1 MTNINIDL
9 IKQIDPQNVYG
20 SVIDLPGQCLHAWEE
35 ANKVDIPQ
43 DYTNIEN
50 VVMCGMGGSGLG
62 ARVIESLYFPNLKVP
77 LTRINGYHIPAFVN
91 EKTLVITSSYSG
103 NTEETIQNFK
113 EALDKKAKII
123 SIGAGGELI
132 ELSKTNNTPYY
143 LINPTHNPSNQ
154 PRMAIGYSVIGQLVL
169 AAKAGILNINQ
180 SEVEE
185 AVKTMS
191 EVVESN
197 DINKNENP
205 QTLSIAN
212 TLKDKIVLYFSS
224 EHLIGAVHVV
234 NNQLNENAKNLSFDF
249 PIPETNHH
257 LMEGLKN
264 PNTNGSNIHA
274 VFFTSDLYSPQIKK
288 RFEITQEVISK
299 NKISNIQ
306 YNPKAESKFS
316 QVFETIQ
323 YWAFVN
329 YYLSILYEQDPA
341 PIQWVDYFKKRME
354 ELKNG

>member
-20 SVIDLPGQCLHAWEE
+20 SVLELPGQCLHAWED
-35 ANKVDIPQ
+35 ANKVNIPE
-43 DYTNIEN
+43 DYKNIEN

-62 ARVIESLYFPNLKVP
+62 ARVIESLYFSSLKVP
-77 LTRINGYHIPAFVN
+77 LTRINSYHIPTFVN

-103 NTEETIQNFK
+103 NTEETVQNFK

-132 ELSKTNNTPYY
+132 ELSKANNTPYY
-143 LINPTHNPSNQ
+143 LITPTHNPSNQ

-169 AAKAGILNINQ
+169 AAKAGILDINL

-185 AVKTMS
+185 AVKTMNAVI
-191 EVVESN
+191 ENN
-197 DINKNENP
+197 DINKNENSP
-205 QTLSIAN
+205 ALSFAQS
-212 TLKDKIVLYFSS
+212 LKEKIILYFSS
-224 EHLIGAVHVV
+224 EHLIGAAHVV

-249 PIPETNHH
+249 SIPEINHH

-264 PNTNGSNIHA
+264 PNTNSNNIHA
-274 VFFTSDLYSPQIKK
+274 VFFTSNLYPPQIKK
-288 RFEITQEVISK
+288 RFEITQEVVSK
-299 NKISNIQ
+299 NNINYLEYKPESESN
-306 YNPKAESKFS
+306 FS

-329 YYLSILYEQDPA
+329 YYLSILYDQDPA
-341 PIQWVDYFKKRME
+341 PIPWVDYFKKRME